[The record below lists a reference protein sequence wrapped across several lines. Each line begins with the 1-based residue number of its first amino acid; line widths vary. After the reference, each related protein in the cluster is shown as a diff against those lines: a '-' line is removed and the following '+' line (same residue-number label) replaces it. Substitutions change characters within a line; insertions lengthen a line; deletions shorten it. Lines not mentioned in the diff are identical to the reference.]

1 MSTLFRDAVRRLD
14 QAGRLV
20 KVARPVSQHQELAGI
35 LRRFDGDKAFLFE
48 SVSGSDLTVVG
59 NLLASPLNV
68 QAALA
73 ADPWAIRRMMIAGLE
88 KPIPPEMVAD
98 PPAQQEVVS
107 EPFELGTLLPVLAH
121 APGDGGR
128 FITAGVVIVRDPE
141 TGVHNA
147 SYHRLQLLG
156 GNRTAIKL
164 DIGRHLRAAHDRARQ
179 LGRALP
185 ISVCLGTDLALMYAA
200 ALMGSQMPETADELS
215 AAGGIKGAPLAVA
228 PALTQ
233 DILVAAESEI
243 VLEGEI
249 SPTETVHEGPFAEFV
264 GYHSDE
270 GPAPV
275 VTFTAVTHRPEP
287 LYYAING
294 AGRETVMLR
303 KYTLEA
309 SALKA
314 VQAAVPIVT
323 DVEMTAGGLHR
334 FHIIIQVN
342 KTKPQHEGLQR
353 NAMLAA
359 FAALKDLDM
368 VIVVDD
374 DIDLRDPTDVEYA
387 LATRFE
393 ASRDMV
399 VIPGARGHEYVRV
412 SAGGIRTKLGLDATV
427 AASERDR
434 FRRAPFAA
442 VQLEDVDT
450 RTEPG
455 SSGLPWLSE

>member
-1 MSTLFRDAVRRLD
+1 MSTLLRDAVRRLD
-14 QAGRLV
+14 QSGRLLKLSRAV
-20 KVARPVSQHQELAGI
+20 HPHHELAGV
-35 LRRFDGDKAFLFE
+35 LRHYDGDKAFLFE
-48 SVSGSDLTVVG
+48 NVTGSDLPVVG
-59 NLLASPLNV
+59 NLLASPANV
-68 QAALA
+68 ETALA
-73 ADPWAIRRMMIAGLE
+73 TDSWGIRRMMRSGLE
-88 KPIPPEMVAD
+88 QPVPP
-98 PPAQQEVVS
+98 EVVS
-107 EPFELGTLLPVLAH
+107 DPPCQREKAGSIDLGSMLPVLSH

-128 FITAGVVIVRDPE
+128 FITAGVIIVRDPE

-164 DIGRHLRAAHDRARQ
+164 DIGRHLRAAFERART
-179 LGRALP
+179 LDRPLP

-200 ALMGSQMPETADELS
+200 ALMGSQMPETADELA

-275 VTFTAVTHRPEP
+275 VTFTGVTHRPDP

-309 SALKA
+309 SALA
-314 VQAAVPIVT
+314 AAQAAVPIVT

-334 FHIIIQVN
+334 FHIVIQVR
-342 KTKPQHEGLQR
+342 KAKPQHEGLQR
-353 NAMLAA
+353 NAMLAV
-359 FAALKDLDM
+359 FAALKDLDLA
-368 VIVVDD
+368 IAVDD

-393 ASRDMV
+393 ASRDLIL
-399 VIPGARGHEYVRV
+399 IPGARGHEYVRV
-412 SAGGIRTKLGLDATV
+412 SAAGVRTKMGLDATV
-427 AASERDR
+427 PAGETER
-434 FRRAPFAA
+434 FRRAPFAE
-442 VQLEDVDT
+442 VNLDLSDT
-450 RTEPG
+450 RESPG
-455 SSGLPWLSE
+455 SSRLSWLDA